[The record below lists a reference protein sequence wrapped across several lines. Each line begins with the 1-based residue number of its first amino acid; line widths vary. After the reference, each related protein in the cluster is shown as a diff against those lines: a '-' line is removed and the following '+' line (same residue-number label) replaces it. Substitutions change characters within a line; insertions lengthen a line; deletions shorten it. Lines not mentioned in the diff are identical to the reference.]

1 MPDRDHV
8 LLCETLGSVRI
19 LRMNRPEKLNALN
32 TALTE
37 ALLAA
42 LEEAD
47 VSDNVRALVLAG
59 EGRAFCAGAD
69 LGEFKDLTPKNQQ
82 LVLDRADLTTK
93 LQMRLQTI
101 SKPIVSAVRGAAM
114 GGGAGLA
121 VGCDM
126 MVAASD
132 LKLGYPELRH
142 SIVPAIVMTGLQRQ
156 FGRKLAFELF
166 SLGRILKGEEVFA
179 LGIAGRLVAPETVF
193 DSAMEIA
200 TKWAEAEPR
209 AMAAAKKLFYRVADL
224 AFEDAMDAGRQ
235 VNIAMRGFRE
245 QRQ

>member
-1 MPDRDHV
+1 MPDQGNV
-8 LLCETLGSVRI
+8 LLTEDHGAVRV
-19 LRMNRPEKLNALN
+19 LRLNRPDKLNALN
-32 TALTE
+32 SALTA

-42 LEEAD
+42 IETAET
-47 VSDNVRALVLAG
+47 SGNVRALVLAG

-69 LGEFKDLTPKNQQ
+69 LAEFKDLTPRNRQ

-93 LQMRLQTI
+93 LQTRLQTI

-132 LKLGYPELRH
+132 LKLGYPELKH

-166 SLGRILKGEEVFA
+166 SLGRILTGEEALA
-179 LGIAGRLVAPETVF
+179 LGVANRLVAPDAVF
-193 DSAMEIA
+193 EAALEIA
-200 TKWAEAEPR
+200 NEWSKADPR
-209 AMAAAKKLFYRVADL
+209 AMAASKGLFYRVADL
-224 AFEDAMDAGRQ
+224 SFADAMEAGKE
-235 VNIAMRGFRE
+235 VNIAMRSFRE
-245 QRQ
+245 QPR